1 MMNLKD
7 IKIGMKIWQIG
18 HWSNLPESGT
28 VKAIKYTEVS
38 KMHPEPI
45 PYVKVDWDE
54 CGGTSG
60 AKLDEI
66 YPSYEELQIGEKA
79 REDKAVA
86 KIKSEVHDVKDLVTF
101 MYHATLN
108 GGEYVN
114 YDERRAARELA
125 KELLDLD
132 LE

>member
-1 MMNLKD
+1 MMKLED

-38 KMHPEPI
+38 KMHPEPV
-45 PYVKVDWDE
+45 PYVEVDWDE

-79 REDKAVA
+79 RENKAVA

>member
-18 HWSNLPESGT
+18 HWSDLPESGT

-38 KMHPEPI
+38 KIHPEPV
-45 PYVKVDWDE
+45 PYVEVDWDN
-54 CGGTSG
+54 CGTSG

-79 REDKAVA
+79 REDEAVA
-86 KIKSEVHDVKDLVTF
+86 KIKSEVHDVKDLVKF

>member
-1 MMNLKD
+1 MMKLED

-18 HWSNLPESGT
+18 HWSSLPESGT

-38 KMHPEPI
+38 KIHPEPV
-45 PYVKVDWDE
+45 PYVEVKWDNR
-54 CGGTSG
+54 GISG
-60 AKLDEI
+60 AILDEI

-86 KIKSEVHDVKDLVTF
+86 KIKSEVHDVKDLVKF

-132 LE
+132 LA

>member
-1 MMNLKD
+1 MMKLED
-7 IKIGMKIWQIG
+7 IKIGMKIWRIG
-18 HWSNLPESGT
+18 HWSSLPESGT
-28 VKAIKYTEVS
+28 VKAIKYTEIS
-38 KMHPEPI
+38 KMHPEPV
-45 PYVKVDWDE
+45 PYVEVDWDN
-54 CGGTSG
+54 CGTSG

-86 KIKSEVHDVKDLVTF
+86 KIKSEVHDVKDLVKF

>member
-18 HWSNLPESGT
+18 HWSSLPESGT

-38 KMHPEPI
+38 KIHPEPV
-45 PYVKVDWDE
+45 PYVEVDWDN
-54 CGGTSG
+54 CGTSG

-79 REDKAVA
+79 REDEAVA
-86 KIKSEVHDVKDLVTF
+86 KIKSEIHDVKDLVKF

>member
-1 MMNLKD
+1 MMKLED

-18 HWSNLPESGT
+18 HWSSLPESGT

-38 KMHPEPI
+38 KIHPEPV
-45 PYVKVDWDE
+45 PYVEVKWDNR
-54 CGGTSG
+54 GTSG
-60 AKLDEI
+60 AILDEI

-86 KIKSEVHDVKDLVTF
+86 EIKSEVHNVKDLVVF
-101 MYHATLN
+101 MYNATLN
-108 GGEYVN
+108 GGEYTN

>member
-1 MMNLKD
+1 MMKLED
-7 IKIGMKIWQIG
+7 IKIGMKIWKIG
-18 HWSNLPESGT
+18 HWSSLPESGT

-38 KMHPEPI
+38 KIHPEPI
-45 PYVKVDWDE
+45 PYVEVDWDE

-66 YPSYEELQIGEKA
+66 YPSYEELQLGEKA

-86 KIKSEVHDVKDLVTF
+86 KIKSEVHDVKDLVKF

>member
-1 MMNLKD
+1 MMKLED
-7 IKIGMKIWQIG
+7 IKIGMKIWKIG
-18 HWSNLPESGT
+18 HWSSLPESGT
-28 VKAIKYTEVS
+28 VKAIKYTEIS
-38 KMHPEPI
+38 KIHPEPV
-45 PYVKVDWDE
+45 PYVEVDWDN
-54 CGGTSG
+54 CGTSG

-86 KIKSEVHDVKDLVTF
+86 KIKSEVHDVKDLVKF

>member
-1 MMNLKD
+1 MIDVKD
-7 IKIGMKIWQIG
+7 IKIGMKIWKIG
-18 HWSNLPESGT
+18 HWSSLPESGT

-38 KMHPEPI
+38 KIHPEPVS
-45 PYVKVDWDE
+45 YVEVDWDE

-60 AKLDEI
+60 AILDEI
-66 YPSYEELQIGEKA
+66 YPSYEELQLGEKA

-86 KIKSEVHDVKDLVTF
+86 KIKSEVHDVKDLVKF

>member
-38 KMHPEPI
+38 KIHPEPV
-45 PYVKVDWDE
+45 PYVEVDWDN
-54 CGGTSG
+54 CGTSG
-60 AKLDEI
+60 AKLDDI

>member
-1 MMNLKD
+1 MMKLED
-7 IKIGMKIWQIG
+7 IKIGMKIWRIG
-18 HWSNLPESGT
+18 HWSSLPESGT
-28 VKAIKYTEVS
+28 VKAIKYTEIS
-38 KMHPEPI
+38 KIHPEPV
-45 PYVKVDWDE
+45 PYVEVDWDE

-60 AKLDEI
+60 AKLADI

-86 KIKSEVHDVKDLVTF
+86 KIKSEVHDVKDLVKF

>member
-1 MMNLKD
+1 MMELKE
-7 IKIGMKIWQIG
+7 IKIGMKIWKIG
-18 HWSNLPESGT
+18 HWSSLPESGT

-38 KMHPEPI
+38 KIHPEPV
-45 PYVKVDWDE
+45 PYVEVDWDE

-86 KIKSEVHDVKDLVTF
+86 KIKSEVHDVKDLVKF

>member
-1 MMNLKD
+1 MMKLED
-7 IKIGMKIWQIG
+7 IKIGMKIWRIG
-18 HWSNLPESGT
+18 HWSSLPESGT

-38 KMHPEPI
+38 KMHPEPV
-45 PYVKVDWDE
+45 PYAEVDWDK

-79 REDKAVA
+79 REDEAVA
-86 KIKSEVHDVKDLVTF
+86 KIKAEVHDVKDLVTF

>member
-18 HWSNLPESGT
+18 HWSSLPESGT

-38 KMHPEPI
+38 KMHPEPV
-45 PYVKVDWDE
+45 PYVEVDWDN
-54 CGGTSG
+54 CGTSG

-66 YPSYEELQIGEKA
+66 YPSYEELQLGEKA
-79 REDKAVA
+79 REDEAVA
-86 KIKSEVHDVKDLVTF
+86 KIKSEVHDVKDLVKF

>member
-1 MMNLKD
+1 MMKLED

-18 HWSNLPESGT
+18 HWSSLPESGT

-38 KMHPEPI
+38 KIHPEPV
-45 PYVKVDWDE
+45 PYVEVDWDN
-54 CGGTSG
+54 CGTSG
-60 AKLDEI
+60 AKLADI

-86 KIKSEVHDVKDLVTF
+86 KIKSEVHDVKDLVKF

>member
-1 MMNLKD
+1 MELKD

-18 HWSNLPESGT
+18 HWSSLPESGT

-38 KMHPEPI
+38 KIHPEPV
-45 PYVKVDWDE
+45 PYVEVKWDT
-54 CGGTSG
+54 CGTSD
-60 AKLDEI
+60 AILDEI

-86 KIKSEVHDVKDLVTF
+86 KIKSEVHDVKDLVKF

-132 LE
+132 LA

>member
-1 MMNLKD
+1 MMKLKD
-7 IKIGMKIWQIG
+7 IKIGMKIWMIG
-18 HWSNLPESGT
+18 HWSDLPTSGT
-28 VKAIKYTEVS
+28 VKAIKYTEIS
-38 KMHPEPI
+38 KIHPEPV
-45 PYVKVDWDE
+45 PYVEVDWDNY
-54 CGGTSG
+54 GTSG
-60 AKLDEI
+60 AKLADI

-86 KIKSEVHDVKDLVTF
+86 KIKSEVHDVKDLVKF

>member
-1 MMNLKD
+1 MMKLED
-7 IKIGMKIWQIG
+7 IKIGMKIWKIG
-18 HWSNLPESGT
+18 HWSSLPESGT
-28 VKAIKYTEVS
+28 VKAIKYTEIS
-38 KMHPEPI
+38 KMHPEPV
-45 PYVKVDWDE
+45 PYVEVDWDN
-54 CGGTSG
+54 CGTSG

-86 KIKSEVHDVKDLVTF
+86 KIKAEVHDVKDLVTF

>member
-1 MMNLKD
+1 MMELKD

-18 HWSNLPESGT
+18 HWSSLPESGT

-38 KMHPEPI
+38 KIHPEPV
-45 PYVKVDWDE
+45 PYVEVKWDT
-54 CGGTSG
+54 CGTSD
-60 AKLDEI
+60 AILDEI

-86 KIKSEVHDVKDLVTF
+86 KIKSEVHDVKDLVKF

-132 LE
+132 LA

>member
-1 MMNLKD
+1 MMKLED
-7 IKIGMKIWQIG
+7 IKIGMKIWKIG
-18 HWSNLPESGT
+18 HWSSLPESGT
-28 VKAIKYTEVS
+28 VKAIKYTEIS
-38 KMHPEPI
+38 KMHPEPV
-45 PYVKVDWDE
+45 PYVEVDWDN
-54 CGGTSG
+54 CGTSG

-79 REDKAVA
+79 REDEAVA
-86 KIKSEVHDVKDLVTF
+86 KIKSEVHDVKDLVKF

>member
-1 MMNLKD
+1 MIDVKD
-7 IKIGMKIWQIG
+7 IKIGMKIWKIG
-18 HWSNLPESGT
+18 HWSSLPESGT

-38 KMHPEPI
+38 KIHPEPV
-45 PYVKVDWDE
+45 PYVEVDWDE

-60 AKLDEI
+60 AILDEI
-66 YPSYEELQIGEKA
+66 YPSYEELQLGEKA

-86 KIKSEVHDVKDLVTF
+86 KIKSEVYDVKDLVKF

>member
-38 KMHPEPI
+38 KIHPEPI
-45 PYVKVDWDE
+45 PYVEVDWDK

-66 YPSYEELQIGEKA
+66 YPSYEELQLGEKA
-79 REDKAVA
+79 RENEAVA
-86 KIKSEVHDVKDLVTF
+86 KIKAEVHDVKDLVKF

>member
-1 MMNLKD
+1 MMKLED

-18 HWSNLPESGT
+18 HWSSLPESGT

-38 KMHPEPI
+38 KMHPEPV
-45 PYVKVDWDE
+45 PYVEVDWDE

>member
-18 HWSNLPESGT
+18 HWSSLPESGT

-38 KMHPEPI
+38 KMHPEPV
-45 PYVKVDWDE
+45 PYVEVDWDNR
-54 CGGTSG
+54 GTSG
-60 AKLDEI
+60 AILDEI
-66 YPSYEELQIGEKA
+66 YPSYEELKIGEKA

-86 KIKSEVHDVKDLVTF
+86 KIKSEVHDVKDLVKF

-108 GGEYVN
+108 GGEYVD

>member
-1 MMNLKD
+1 MMKLKD
-7 IKIGMKIWQIG
+7 IKIGMKIWMIG
-18 HWSNLPESGT
+18 HWSDLPTSGT
-28 VKAIKYTEVS
+28 VKAIKYTEIS
-38 KMHPEPI
+38 KMHPEPV
-45 PYVKVDWDE
+45 PYVEVDWDN
-54 CGGTSG
+54 CGTSG

-86 KIKSEVHDVKDLVTF
+86 KIKSEVHNVKDLVKF

>member
-7 IKIGMKIWQIG
+7 IKIGMKIWKIG
-18 HWSNLPESGT
+18 HWSSLPESGT

-38 KMHPEPI
+38 KMHPEPV
-45 PYVKVDWDE
+45 PYVEVDWDN
-54 CGGTSG
+54 CGTSG

-66 YPSYEELQIGEKA
+66 YPSSEELQIGEKA

-86 KIKSEVHDVKDLVTF
+86 KIKSEVHDVKDLVKF

>member
-38 KMHPEPI
+38 KIHPEPV
-45 PYVKVDWDE
+45 PYVEVDWDN
-54 CGGTSG
+54 CGTSG

-66 YPSYEELQIGEKA
+66 YPSYEELQLGEKA

-86 KIKSEVHDVKDLVTF
+86 KIKSEVHDVKDLVKF

>member
-1 MMNLKD
+1 MMKLED
-7 IKIGMKIWQIG
+7 IKIGMKIWMIG
-18 HWSNLPESGT
+18 HWSDLPTSGT
-28 VKAIKYTEVS
+28 VKAIKYTEIS
-38 KMHPEPI
+38 KMHPEPV
-45 PYVKVDWDE
+45 PYVEVDWDN
-54 CGGTSG
+54 CGTSG

-86 KIKSEVHDVKDLVTF
+86 KIKSEVHDVKDLVKF

>member
-1 MMNLKD
+1 MMKLED
-7 IKIGMKIWQIG
+7 IKIGMKIWKIG
-18 HWSNLPESGT
+18 HWSSLTESGT

-38 KMHPEPI
+38 KIHPEPI
-45 PYVKVDWDE
+45 PYVEVDWDE

-60 AKLDEI
+60 AILDEI
-66 YPSYEELQIGEKA
+66 YPSYEELQLGEKA

-86 KIKSEVHDVKDLVTF
+86 KIKSEVHDVKDLVKF

>member
-1 MMNLKD
+1 
-7 IKIGMKIWQIG
+7 
-18 HWSNLPESGT
+18 
-28 VKAIKYTEVS
+28 
-38 KMHPEPI
+38 MHPEPV
-45 PYVKVDWDE
+45 PYVEVDWDE

-66 YPSYEELQIGEKA
+66 YPSYEELQLGEKA

-86 KIKSEVHDVKDLVTF
+86 KIKSEVHDVKDLVKF